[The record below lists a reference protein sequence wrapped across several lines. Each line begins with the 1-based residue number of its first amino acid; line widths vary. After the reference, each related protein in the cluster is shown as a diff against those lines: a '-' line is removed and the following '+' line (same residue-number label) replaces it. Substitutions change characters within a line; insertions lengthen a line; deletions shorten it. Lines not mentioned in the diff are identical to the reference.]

1 LKEIGFLQP
10 LVIGN
15 RHMAGPDGVT
25 AVPGEMRIRTK
36 LRIGQ
41 PLALQTFDWIIPQLD
56 KAKPSMRVR

>member
-1 LKEIGFLQP
+1 
-10 LVIGN
+10 
-15 RHMAGPDGVT
+15 MAGPDGVT